1 MTLTEATDALSQQ
14 QWAQDIAGGW
24 MFPAL
29 ETVHVF
35 SLIAVLGSI
44 ALMDWRLIGL
54 ASRDHSVTLL
64 SRQTLTWTWV
74 GFLLAVISGS
84 LMFVGQATEYSTN
97 PAFRLKLLLIVAA
110 GVNMLAFHFLTW
122 KGVARWDRGVA
133 PPAAARVAGAL
144 SLVFW
149 IGVIACGRWIAFTH
163 GT

>member
-44 ALMDWRLIGL
+44 ALMDWRLIGF
-54 ASRDHSVTLL
+54 ASRAHSVSLL

-74 GFLLAVISGS
+74 GFVLAVISGS

-97 PAFRLKLLLIVAA
+97 PAFRLKLILIVLA
-110 GVNMLAFHFLTW
+110 GLNMLVFHFLTW
-122 KGVARWDRGVA
+122 KGVGAWDRSVA
-133 PPAAARVAGAL
+133 PPVAARIAGAL
-144 SLVFW
+144 SLALW

>member
-14 QWAQDIAGGW
+14 PWAQDIAGGW

-44 ALMDWRLIGL
+44 ALVDWRLIGF
-54 ASRDHSVTLL
+54 AKREHSVGLL
-64 SRQTLTWTWV
+64 SRQTLPWTWV
-74 GFLLAVISGS
+74 GFVLAVLSGA

-110 GVNMLAFHFLTW
+110 GLNMLLFHFLTW
-122 KGVARWDRGVA
+122 KGVAHWDRNA
-133 PPAAARVAGAL
+133 PPPIGARVAGGL

-149 IGVIACGRWIAFTH
+149 IGVIACGRWIAYA
-163 GT
+163 